1 MNDQPMGHALRVP
14 VFPYVRSLGAVRRI
28 STVPAWLIATVA
40 GGLCIATRA
49 LQWHDAVATTKRV
62 GPILVFLVAITV
74 VAELADT
81 AQVFDVA
88 ATRAAKLGRGHT
100 LGLFGLIVVLG
111 SLTTIVL
118 SLDTTA
124 VLLTPVVLALAT
136 QLRISVLPFAMAAVW
151 LANTASLLL
160 PVSNLTNLLAVNRL
174 HLSAVS
180 FAAQMWLPAIASIA
194 VTAVVLGIA
203 YRHDLSGRYVVPGAF
218 EIADPVSFRVC
229 ATMCVVIAPFFVI
242 GLPVWL
248 PALVAAVV
256 LLVLFAFRQ
265 PRRISIALV
274 PWRLVLL
281 VEGLFLVVATL
292 GAHGLD
298 RVLGDAAGHSDSSL
312 GVLRTA
318 GVGAGASNLANN
330 LPSYLALERV
340 TDGRQHQLLGL
351 LLGTN
356 VGPLVLLWGSL
367 ATLLWRE
374 RCKARDVN
382 ISPWQFARVGLIGV
396 PVLLLASWG
405 GLVVTK

>member
-1 MNDQPMGHALRVP
+1 VGQALSVP
-14 VFPYVRSLGAVRRI
+14 TPKRLKWPAWTRAAAWSRFA
-28 STVPAWLIATVA
+28 PAWLIAAVA
-40 GGLCIATRA
+40 GAICIASRA
-49 LQWHDAVATTKRV
+49 LPWHEAVATTKRV
-62 GPILVFLVAITV
+62 GPILLFLVAITV
-74 VAELADT
+74 VAELADA

-88 ATRAAKLGRGHT
+88 ATRAAKIGRGRT
-100 LGLFGLIVVLG
+100 WELFALIVVLG

-124 VLLTPVVLALAT
+124 VLLTPVVLALAA
-136 QLRISVLPFAMAAVW
+136 QLRISVIPFAMAAVW

-174 HLSAVS
+174 HLSAAS
-180 FAAQMWLPAIASIA
+180 FAAKMWLPAIASIA
-194 VTAVVLGIA
+194 VTAVVLSIA
-203 YRHDLSGRYVVPGAF
+203 YRRDLRGHYAVPGTF
-218 EIADPVSFRVC
+218 DIADRVSFRVS
-229 ATMCVVIAPFFVI
+229 ATVCVVIAPFFVI

-248 PALVAAVV
+248 PASVAAVV
-256 LLVLFAFRQ
+256 LLVLFLFRQ
-265 PRRISIALV
+265 PRRVRMSLL
-274 PWRLVLL
+274 PWRLVVL
-281 VEGLFLVVATL
+281 VQGLFLFVATL

-298 RVLGDAAGHSDSSL
+298 RLLGDAAGHSNSAL

-374 RCKARDVN
+374 RCKARDVE
-382 ISPWQFARVGLIGV
+382 ISAWQFARVGLVGV

-405 GLVVTK
+405 ALLLTT

>member
-1 MNDQPMGHALRVP
+1 MGGHALTVP
-14 VFPYVRSLGAVRRI
+14 TPRRSKWPKPAWSRFA
-28 STVPAWLIATVA
+28 PAWLIAAV
-40 GGLCIATRA
+40 GGAICIATRA
-49 LQWHDAVATTKRV
+49 LPWHDAVATTKRV

-74 VAELADT
+74 VAELADA

-100 LGLFGLIVVLG
+100 LGPFALIVALG
-111 SLTTIVL
+111 SFTTIVL

-124 VLLTPVVLALAT
+124 VLLTPVVLALAS

-180 FAAQMWLPAIASIA
+180 FAAHMWLPAIASIA
-194 VTAVVLGIA
+194 VTAVVLGVA
-203 YRHDLSGRYVVPGAF
+203 YRRDLRGRYVVPGAF

-229 ATMCVVIAPFFVI
+229 ATVCVLIAPFFVI

-248 PALVAAVV
+248 PAMVAGGV

-265 PRRISIALV
+265 PRRMGIALV

-281 VEGLFLVVATL
+281 VQGLFLVVATL
-292 GAHGLD
+292 GTHGLD
-298 RVLGDAAGHSDSSL
+298 RVLGDAAGHSDSAL

-330 LPSYLALERV
+330 LPSYLALERD

-374 RCKARDVN
+374 RCKARDVE
-382 ISPWQFARVGLIGV
+382 ISAWQFARVGLVGG

-405 GLVVTK
+405 ALLVTM

>member
-1 MNDQPMGHALRVP
+1 MNDQRIGHALRVP
-14 VFPYVRSLGAVRRI
+14 VFPRLRSAAPRLTSVPAWRI
-28 STVPAWLIATVA
+28 TSVPAWLIAAVA
-40 GGLCIATRA
+40 GALCIVTRA

-74 VAELADT
+74 VAELADA

-100 LGLFGLIVVLG
+100 LGLFALIVVLG

-124 VLLTPVVLALAT
+124 VLLTPVVLALAS

-180 FAAQMWLPAIASIA
+180 FAARMWLPAIASIV
-194 VTAVVLGIA
+194 VTAVVLGVA
-203 YRHDLSGRYVVPGAF
+203 YRRDLRGRYVVPGPF

-229 ATMCVVIAPFFVI
+229 ATVCVVI
-242 GLPVWL
+242 
-248 PALVAAVV
+248 
-256 LLVLFAFRQ
+256 LLALFAFRQ
-265 PRRISIALV
+265 PRRISISLV

-281 VEGLFLVVATL
+281 VQGLFLVVATL

-298 RVLGDAAGHSDSSL
+298 RVLGDAAGHSDSAL

-340 TDGRQHQLLGL
+340 TDGRQRQLLGL

-374 RCKARDVN
+374 RCKARDVE
-382 ISPWQFARVGLIGV
+382 ISLWQFARIGLVGV
-396 PVLLLASWG
+396 PILLLASWG
-405 GLVVTK
+405 GLVLTK